1 MTALDRAIAAVGGK
15 QTELAQA
22 VGVSAQAVGQWVARN
37 RPIPADRC
45 ALIERATGVRC
56 EELRPDVVWTRNEQG
71 QVTGYHVRLAA
82 QGNPEAA

>member
-1 MTALDRAIAAVGGK
+1 MSALDTAIQKAGGPSKLSFAIGVRPNVVTNWRLRNNVPEEHCPAVE
-15 QTELAQA
+15 Q
-22 VGVSAQAVGQWVARN
+22 
-37 RPIPADRC
+37 
-45 ALIERATGVRC
+45 ATGVRC